1 MQPEILSINGVFIVD
16 SPINLA
22 LWAFEVKPNIPL
34 NMKKGYLTRRT
45 KLYYNFFMDIIKQVI
60 DQRVTKVIEENP
72 SFFEEF
78 ANDNEYQRSSAFL
91 LLGVAAYLDIDVAE
105 AVQYFTDGGN
115 DGGFDA
121 AYIAQSGEGILNVV
135 LFQAKYTR
143 DLEKESN
150 FPANA
155 VEKSVNTIKNI
166 FDTSRQMLLNDKSRL
181 TVDEIRSFLADGV
194 IPYVTFVLV
203 NNGLK
208 WNQDAQNYI
217 DNEFKGYKQVEFIYF
232 NHQDIITYVNKHEK
246 IDETLALS
254 GIAIKEDF
262 NYKEVILGRVS
273 VKEIARIL
281 DKYGDNLLDKNIRK
295 YLGINAVNKAI
306 HDTLIDDAKRSNF
319 FFYNNG
325 ITMICSDFKYNALQK
340 DDWKV
345 QTRSL
350 QIINGG
356 QTCKTI
362 HQVLKDNIDID
373 FSDTTVLLRLY
384 AVGADEN
391 VIEGITRATNS
402 QNPVDFRDLKSNDEM
417 QRLLEQGAKE
427 LGYVYKRKRDS
438 QTNTDTIPS
447 SVAAESVFAIWR
459 KKPHWAKYKKGEF
472 FNMFYDEIFK
482 GLNAAQMIIAVLIF
496 RMCDSYRKKYSN
508 DQNIQAQRRYSH
520 YLIAAIIGINIL
532 NHFNIKIQQITH
544 NNFIEIKK
552 YFDTNRDGL
561 YNNAEQRILTYLK
574 RYFNEE
580 ALQDLDGRTM
590 AAAFRRFDFVENVLK
605 IES

>member
-1 MQPEILSINGVFIVD
+1 
-16 SPINLA
+16 
-22 LWAFEVKPNIPL
+22 
-34 NMKKGYLTRRT
+34 
-45 KLYYNFFMDIIKQVI
+45 MDIVKQVI

-78 ANDNEYQRSSAFL
+78 ANDNEKQKSLAFL
-91 LLGVAAYLDIDVAE
+91 LLGVAAYLDIDIAE
-105 AVQYFTDGGN
+105 AVQYITDGGN

-143 DLEKESN
+143 NLEKENN

-155 VEKSVNTIKNI
+155 VEKSVNTINNI
-166 FDTSRQMLLNDKSRL
+166 FDANRQMLLNDKSRT
-181 TVDEIRSFLADGV
+181 TVDEIRSFLEDGV
-194 IPYVTFVLV
+194 IPYVTFVLI

-217 DNEFKGYKQVEFIYF
+217 DNEFKGYKQVEFVYY
-232 NHQDIITYVNKHEK
+232 NHQDIIKYVNKHDK
-246 IDETLALS
+246 IDEVLTLS

-273 VKEIARIL
+273 VKEIARIF
-281 DKYGDNLLDKNIRK
+281 DKYGDDLLDKNIRK

-306 HDTLIDDAKRSNF
+306 HDTLIDDSKRSNF

-340 DDWKV
+340 DNWKV
-345 QTRSL
+345 QTKSL

-362 HQVLKDNIDID
+362 HQVLKDNSDID

-384 AVGADEN
+384 SVGSDEN

-427 LGYVYKRKRDS
+427 LGYVYKRKRDN

-459 KKPHWAKYKKGEF
+459 KKPHWAKYKKSET
-472 FNMFYDEIFK
+472 FNVYYDEIFK
-482 GLNAAQMIIAVLIF
+482 DLNAAQMIIAVLIF
-496 RMCDSYRKKYSN
+496 RMCDSYRKKNSY
-508 DQNIQAQRRYSH
+508 DQDIQAQRRYSH
-520 YLIAAIIGINIL
+520 YLLAAIIGINIL
-532 NHFNIKIQQITH
+532 NHFKINIEQITH
-544 NNFIEIKK
+544 NNFIEIKE

-561 YNNAEQRILTYLK
+561 YDDAERHLLTHLEQH
-574 RYFNEE
+574 FSEE
-580 ALQDLDGRTM
+580 SLENIDGRRM
-590 AAAFRRFDFVENVLK
+590 AATFRRFDFVENVLK
-605 IES
+605 I

>member
-1 MQPEILSINGVFIVD
+1 LEWSRRQP
-16 SPINLA
+16 
-22 LWAFEVKPNIPL
+22 PL
-34 NMKKGYLTRRT
+34 ELGRKQPAHAVRGAVSELRGGFDTGTSLTR
-45 KLYYNFFMDIIKQVI
+45 KPPHAIVIFMDIVKQII
-60 DQRVTKVIEENP
+60 DQRVNKVIEENP
-72 SFFEEF
+72 TFFSDFVNDTERQKSF
-78 ANDNEYQRSSAFL
+78 AFL
-91 LLGVAAYLDIDVAE
+91 LLGVAAYLDIDIAE
-105 AVQYFTDGGN
+105 AAQYLTDGGS

-121 AYIAQSGEGILNVV
+121 AYIAQSGEGALNVV

-166 FDTSRQMLLNDKSRL
+166 FDTSRQMQLNDKSRV

-194 IPYVTFVLV
+194 IPYVTFVLI

-208 WNQDAQNYI
+208 WNQDAQNHI
-217 DNEFKGYKQVEFIYF
+217 GNEFSGQKQVEFVYF
-232 NHQDIITYVNKHEK
+232 NHQDIIRYVNKHDK
-246 IDETLALS
+246 IDETISLT
-254 GIAIKEDF
+254 GMAIKEDF

-281 DKYGDNLLDKNIRK
+281 DKYGDDLLDKNIRK

-306 HDTLIDDAKRSNF
+306 HDTLLDDSKRPNF

-340 DDWKV
+340 EDWKV

-362 HQVLKDNIDID
+362 HQALKDNIDID

-384 AVGADEN
+384 AVGPDES

-402 QNPVDFRDLKSNDEM
+402 QNPVDFRDLKSNDEI
-417 QRLLEQGAKE
+417 QRLLEQGAKD
-427 LGYVYKRKRDS
+427 LGYVYKRKKDN
-438 QTNTDTIPS
+438 QTNTETIPS
-447 SVAAESVFAIWR
+447 SVAAEAVFTVWR
-459 KKPHWAKYKKGEF
+459 KKPHLAKYKRGEF
-472 FNMFYDEIFK
+472 FNVYYNAIFDN
-482 GLNAAQMIIAVLIF
+482 LNAAQMIIAVLIF
-496 RMCDSYRKKYSN
+496 RMCDSYRKKESF
-508 DQNIQAQRRYSH
+508 DQDIQAQRRYSH
-520 YLIAAIIGINIL
+520 YLLAAIIGVNL
-532 NHFNIKIQQITH
+532 LKHFSIDIQKITH
-544 NNFIEIKK
+544 INFMEIKN
-552 YFDTNRDGL
+552 YFDTNRDNL
-561 YNNAEQRILTYLK
+561 YYDAEQHLLQRLK
-574 RYFNEE
+574 RYFAEE
-580 ALQDLDGRTM
+580 SLEDLDGRSM

-605 IES
+605 YLTQ

>member
-1 MQPEILSINGVFIVD
+1 MRVVD
-16 SPINLA
+16 
-22 LWAFEVKPNIPL
+22 KG
-34 NMKKGYLTRRT
+34 KKM
-45 KLYYNFFMDIIKQVI
+45 YYGFFMDIVKQVV
-60 DQRVTKVIEENP
+60 DQRVGKVIEDNA
-72 SFFEEF
+72 SFFADF
-78 ANDNEYQRSSAFL
+78 AHDAEKQKSFAFL
-91 LLGVAAYLDIDVAE
+91 LLGVAAYLDIDIAE
-105 AVQYFTDGGN
+105 AVQYLTDGGN

-121 AYIAQSGEGILNVV
+121 AYIAQSGEGILNVA

-166 FDTSRQMLLNDKSRL
+166 FDTGRQMQLNDKSRV

-194 IPYVTFVLV
+194 IPYVTFVLI

-208 WNQDAQNYI
+208 WNQDAQNHI
-217 DNEFKGYKQVEFIYF
+217 NNEFAGQTQVEFVYF
-232 NHQDIITYVNKHEK
+232 NHQDIIRYVNKHDK
-246 IDETLALS
+246 IDEILNLS
-254 GIAIKEDF
+254 GVAIKEDF

-281 DKYGDNLLDKNIRK
+281 EKYGDDLLDKNIRK

-306 HDTLIDDAKRSNF
+306 HDTLLDDSKRSNF

-340 DDWKV
+340 EDWKV

-362 HQVLKDNIDID
+362 HQTLKDNVDID

-384 AVGADEN
+384 AVGTDES

-402 QNPVDFRDLKSNDEM
+402 QNPVDFRDLKSND
-417 QRLLEQGAKE
+417 QIQLLLEQGAKE
-427 LGYVYKRKRDS
+427 LGYVYKRKKDN
-438 QTNTDTIPS
+438 QTNTETIPA
-447 SVAAESVFAIWR
+447 SVAAEAVFAVWR
-459 KKPHWAKYKKGEF
+459 GKPHLAKYKKNEF
-472 FNMFYDEIFK
+472 FNVYYNEIFTD
-482 GLNAAQMIIAVLIF
+482 LNAAQMIIAVLVF
-496 RMCDSYRKKYSN
+496 RMCDNYRKKYSEN
-508 DQNIQAQRRYSH
+508 TEIAAQRRYSH
-520 YLIAAIIGINIL
+520 YLIAATIGIFIL
-532 NHFNIKIQQITH
+532 EHFNINVEEITH
-544 NNFIEIKK
+544 INFNEIKN
-552 YFDTNRDGL
+552 YFDNNRASL
-561 YNNAEQRILTYLK
+561 YSEAEQHLLSHLK
-574 RYFNEE
+574 KHFPEE
-580 ALQDLDGRTM
+580 QIEDIDGRSM

-605 IES
+605 S

>member
-1 MQPEILSINGVFIVD
+1 
-16 SPINLA
+16 
-22 LWAFEVKPNIPL
+22 
-34 NMKKGYLTRRT
+34 
-45 KLYYNFFMDIIKQVI
+45 MDIIKQVI

-72 SFFEEF
+72 LFFADFVNDKEKQKSF
-78 ANDNEYQRSSAFL
+78 AFL
-91 LLGVAAYLDIDVAE
+91 LLGVAAYLDIDIAE
-105 AVQYFTDGGN
+105 AAQYLTDGGN

-121 AYIAQSGEGILNVV
+121 AYITQSGEGMLNVV

-166 FDTSRQMLLNDKSRL
+166 FDAGRQMQLNDKSK
-181 TVDEIRSFLADGV
+181 TIVDEIRSFLADGV
-194 IPYVTFVLV
+194 IPYVTFVLI

-208 WNQDAQNYI
+208 WNQDAQNHI
-217 DNEFKGYKQVEFIYF
+217 DNEFSSYKQVEFVHF
-232 NHQDIITYVNKHEK
+232 NHQNIIRYINKHEE
-246 IDETLALS
+246 INETLALT

-281 DKYGDNLLDKNIRK
+281 EKYGDDLLDQNIRK
-295 YLGINAVNKAI
+295 YLGINAINKAI
-306 HDTLIDDAKRSNF
+306 HDTLIDDSRRSNF

-340 DDWKV
+340 EDWKV

-362 HQVLKDNIDID
+362 YQVLKDNIDID

-384 AVGADEN
+384 AVGPDES

-417 QRLLEQGAKE
+417 QHLLEQGAKE
-427 LGYVYKRKRDS
+427 LGYIYKRKRDN
-438 QTNTDTIPS
+438 QTSTDTIPS
-447 SVAAESVFAIWR
+447 SVAAESVFAVWR
-459 KKPHWAKYKKGEF
+459 KKPHLAKYKKNEF
-472 FNMFYDEIFK
+472 FNIYYNEIFD

-496 RMCDSYRKKYSN
+496 RMCDSYRKKYSY
-508 DQNIQAQRRYSH
+508 DQDIQSQRLYSH
-520 YLIAAIIGINIL
+520 YLIAAIIGINVL
-532 NHFNIKIQQITH
+532 DHFSINIQQITH
-544 NNFIEIKK
+544 KNFIEIKN
-552 YFDTNRDGL
+552 YFDANRDDL
-561 YNNAEQRILTYLK
+561 YDDAEQHLLK
-574 RYFNEE
+574 HLERYFGGESLEN
-580 ALQDLDGRTM
+580 LDGRRM
-590 AAAFRRFDFVENVLK
+590 AAVFRRFDFVENVLG
-605 IES
+605 